1 MSMKKIISIV
11 TAVLMLLVFSACG
24 DKDSR
29 TSTSPTDVSSSDVEI
44 PETTSDAEPQ
54 PVSEL
59 SICGIPIV
67 TNGLQT
73 GIGYQGAGYR
83 DGVLTLDGV
92 DMLADYGSTSA
103 ISFVGDLE
111 IVIQGTNKITG
122 ANGATAITGGTA
134 EDGTVS
140 TLAISGD
147 GSLTVSADGDYGISC
162 SGEITVTSATLDITG
177 AKAAVEGGAGS
188 LTLGEDLAVAE
199 DTGVHLLVGAAN

>member
-1 MSMKKIISIV
+1 MATDLQQQRSRPDPAARRRRRIEIV
-11 TAVLMLLVFSACG
+11 DRAAGWIPAVQ
-24 DKDSR
+24 R
-29 TSTSPTDVSSSDVEI
+29 I
-44 PETTSDAEPQ
+44 PGR
-54 PVSEL
+54 L
-59 SICGIPIV
+59 I
-67 TNGLQT
+67 
-73 GIGYQGAGYR
+73 
-83 DGVLTLDGV
+83 
-92 DMLADYGSTSA
+92 SA

-177 AKAAVEGGAGS
+177 AKAAVEGGASS